1 VDAFSLADKI
11 KAPVLG
17 LYGEADPG
25 IPVDDVKRFEAE
37 LKKRGVAAEFIL
49 YPGAPHAFFS
59 DDRPQVYKKEAAE
72 DAWKRCVAFF
82 DKNLKG

>member
-1 VDAFSLADKI
+1 V
-11 KAPVLG
+11 
-17 LYGEADPG
+17 
-25 IPVDDVKRFEAE
+25 
-37 LKKRGVAAEFIL
+37 EFVL

-82 DKNLKG
+82 DKHLKS